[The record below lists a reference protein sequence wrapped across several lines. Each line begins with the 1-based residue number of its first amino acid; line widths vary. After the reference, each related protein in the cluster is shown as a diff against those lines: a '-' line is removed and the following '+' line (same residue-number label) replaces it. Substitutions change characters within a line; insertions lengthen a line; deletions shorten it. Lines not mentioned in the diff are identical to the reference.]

1 MTANKI
7 RVLAVMKDAGDFTVE
22 WAADELEPDVDPTRV
37 RLALVTDDR
46 AMDLDVPT
54 DVLQRLA
61 ERIAE
66 L

>member
-1 MTANKI
+1 MTANQI

-46 AMDLDVPT
+46 PMDLDVPT

>member
-1 MTANKI
+1 MTANQI

-54 DVLQRLA
+54 DVLHQLA